1 MALLNKSLFQRVPA
15 EIADSERQQTGILPL
30 QELRALV
37 RAGVV
42 EPLPGAGGEPIAETQ
57 IQPASLDLRLG
68 PIAYRVVASFLPG
81 KSRSVA
87 DKIAQYG
94 QYQLDLT
101 KPAVLERDAIYIV
114 PLQESLNLPDSI
126 EGRANPKSSAG
137 RLDIFTRLI
146 TDNSAAFD
154 AIEPGYKGPLF
165 AEISPRTFNI
175 AVRAGTRLSQLR
187 LRRGHAPAAE
197 LQEAALKRLQ
207 EQMKLVHSDDE
218 ADIYRGRIGITI
230 DLRGD
235 ARDGVIGWKAKRDTA
250 VIDFDKIA
258 HYEPEDF
265 WEPIYA
271 RSQHGIV
278 LNRDDFYILSSREPI
293 RVPKTHAAEMVAY
306 DTLTGE
312 FRVHYAGF
320 FDPGFGLEEAGGA
333 GSRAVLEVRPHD
345 VPFVVEDGQLVGRL
359 LYERLTQAPD
369 RLYGS
374 GMGSTYQAQGLRL
387 SKHFRQAG

>member
-1 MALLNKSLFQRVPA
+1 MALLSKALFQRVPA
-15 EIADSERQQTGILPL
+15 ESTHNERQETGILPL

-37 RAGVV
+37 RAGVI
-42 EPLPGAGGEPIAETQ
+42 EPLRGAGEPIAESQ

-81 KSRSVA
+81 KNRAVA
-87 DKIAQYG
+87 DKIQQYG

-101 KPAVLERDAIYIV
+101 KSAVLERDAIYIV
-114 PLQESLNLPDSI
+114 PLQESLKLP
-126 EGRANPKSSAG
+126 GGVQGQANPKSSAG

-154 AIEPGYKGPLF
+154 AIEPGYDGPLF

-197 LQEAALKRLQ
+197 LQESALKRLQ
-207 EQMKLVHSDDE
+207 DEIKLVHGDRD
-218 ADIYRGRIGITI
+218 ADIYRGKIGITI
-230 DLRGD
+230 DLRGE
-235 ARDGVIGWKAKRDTA
+235 RSDGLIGYKAKRDTA
-250 VIDFDKIA
+250 VIDFDKVGY
-258 HYEPEDF
+258 YEPWDF
-265 WEPIYA
+265 WEPIVS
-271 RSQHGIV
+271 RTKNGIV

-320 FDPGFGLEEAGGA
+320 FDPGFGLEEAGGG

-345 VPFVVEDGQLVGRL
+345 VPFMVEHGQLVGRL
-359 LYERLTQAPD
+359 LYERLTQPPD

-387 SKHFRQAG
+387 SKHFKPVA